1 MEGLA
6 QFNQCLVLNLGC
18 ASPLARSLVPLLPVA
33 GHDRLF
39 LPGTAYR
46 LRFVGGM
53 DCGTHLIAP
62 ILEPLRRV
70 PGRRVFALR
79 LCRENPGR
87 HVLGE
92 IAGLGNLLHYLAS
105 TLTPAGLPCP
115 VLLERLFSRSE
126 TRLVGKEVVCTF

>member
-79 LCRENPGR
+79 LCRENP
-87 HVLGE
+87 
-92 IAGLGNLLHYLAS
+92 
-105 TLTPAGLPCP
+105 
-115 VLLERLFSRSE
+115 RSE
-126 TRLVGKEVVCTF
+126 EHTSELQSLMRISYA

>member
-62 ILEPLRRV
+62 ILE
-70 PGRRVFALR
+70 
-79 LCRENPGR
+79 
-87 HVLGE
+87 
-92 IAGLGNLLHYLAS
+92 
-105 TLTPAGLPCP
+105 
-115 VLLERLFSRSE
+115 RSE
-126 TRLVGKEVVCTF
+126 EHTSELQSLMRTSYDVFCLKKNKSNNYKLKPNS

>member
-1 MEGLA
+1 
-6 QFNQCLVLNLGC
+6 
-18 ASPLARSLVPLLPVA
+18 
-33 GHDRLF
+33 
-39 LPGTAYR
+39 
-46 LRFVGGM
+46 M

-92 IAGLGNLLHYLAS
+92 VAGLGNLLHYLAS
-105 TLTPAGLPCP
+105 TITPAGLPCP
-115 VLLERLFSRSE
+115 VLLERLFSAPRSE
-126 TRLVGKEVVCTF
+126 EHTSELQSLMRLSYAVFCLKKTRDSNSRKETNN